1 MHDFGTQENFD
12 QGRAAALVF
21 DCSKKN
27 IKMCTH
33 NHMDAVLCFWI
44 QMQMVNAGFTPCYKT
59 GRA

>member
-27 IKMCTH
+27 IKCALTITWM
-33 NHMDAVLCFWI
+33 LCCAF
-44 QMQMVNAGFTPCYKT
+44 GYKC
-59 GRA
+59 RW